1 MFLRQNILYFAVYA
15 SGCWGSGVLSGVV
28 AVLLMVCEFSSGW
41 DGYILRSR
49 AFQQKKQRFQKNVML
64 YNFFTFLFE
73 KARGLFRALFG
84 GYEPARGRKGLYI
97 TLISVVFW
105 SGRASARFQAC
116 FLRGFRPRL
125 PSCGRWWVLSPSSCV
140 KLWEGRVIY
149 TYIIFGIL
157 SIASYFLS
165 NYRKSKKYSKVS
177 FYIKKQ
183 AKIITSIPFY
193 P

>member
-116 FLRGFRPRL
+116 FLRSFRPRL
-125 PSCGRWWVLSPSSCV
+125 PSCGRWWVLSLSSCEKV
-140 KLWEGRVIY
+140 ELYICISVSVFCVICWFFSIY
-149 TYIIFGIL
+149 LSYSLIFSQIL
-157 SIASYFLS
+157 LNALIS
-165 NYRKSKKYSKVS
+165 
-177 FYIKKQ
+177 
-183 AKIITSIPFY
+183 
-193 P
+193 